1 VLDCRQA
8 VIISVRMT
16 SESCESVTVTGP
28 ENGAVT
34 VIFLKEALLLT
45 TLPSFESAPPPLNPI
60 PNVNWFFVGS
70 GLRLISLPVIML
82 LSAPTTVN
90 DTPLHWCV
98 KRKSSPAARMP
109 GPATRLPAFDRV
121 AYRLISGTLPSIGE
135 GSVGGPQHRGDA
147 ATA

>member
-1 VLDCRQA
+1 MLDCRQA

-60 PNVNWFFVGS
+60 PNVNWFFVRS
-70 GLRLISLPVIML
+70 GLRLISLPVIMGEPEED
-82 LSAPTTVN
+82 AT
-90 DTPLHWCV
+90 DY
-98 KRKSSPAARMP
+98 AARADADP
-109 GPATRLPAFDRV
+109 CTLQDLHVSFLSRLV
-121 AYRLISGTLPSIGE
+121 AVPR
-135 GSVGGPQHRGDA
+135 A
-147 ATA
+147 